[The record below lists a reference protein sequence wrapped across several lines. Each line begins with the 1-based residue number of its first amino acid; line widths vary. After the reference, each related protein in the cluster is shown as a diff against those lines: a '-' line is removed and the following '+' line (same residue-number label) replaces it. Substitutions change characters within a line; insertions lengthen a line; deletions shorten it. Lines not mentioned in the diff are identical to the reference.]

1 MSARGNGAGS
11 LRWRLIAGTLAWC
24 LVAVLVTGVVLTDL
38 FEAHIERRFVAEL
51 RVQLDQLAALVDVNE
66 SGTLQISR
74 ELSDPRLQKPFSG
87 LYWQAEYGRPALDS
101 PDTVLRSRSLWDYRL
116 PPALATDQAAVIGEV
131 TQRRAD
137 GPNGTRLIV
146 LDRAIEPAVAGDRL
160 LYLMVA
166 ADERG
171 MTEPVREFI
180 WPLSISLALL
190 GAGLVLAAALQVSIG
205 LAPLRRLQRAL
216 AAIRDGRSRHIG
228 ERFPNEVQ
236 PLVDELNA
244 VLQHDTEVVERART
258 QTGNL
263 AHALKTP
270 LAVLANAASR
280 QQPDLADTVI
290 EQVEIAQRQV
300 DYYLAR
306 ARAAAAAQMP
316 GLKTPVR
323 PIVEGLVRAMTRIH
337 AQRDLSIAI
346 TGPDGEREHASLAF
360 HGEEQDLQ
368 EMLGNLLDNACK
380 WADRRVEVGLR
391 RDGPRLEIIIDDDGP
406 GIEPQRREA
415 VFARGARVD
424 ERVAGSGLGL
434 DIVRDLARLYRG
446 DVWLADSPLGGLRA
460 VLELPG
466 WAPGP
471 TTVTHRTGE

>member
-1 MSARGNGAGS
+1 MSQRPNTPASAHGASAGAGS
-11 LRWRLIAGTLAWC
+11 LRLRLIAGTLAWC
-24 LVAVLVTGVVLTDL
+24 LAAVLVTGVVLTDL
-38 FEAHIERRFVAEL
+38 FKAHIERRFVDEL
-51 RVQLDQLAALVDVNE
+51 RVQLDQLAALVDVDE
-66 SGTLQISR
+66 AGTLQMPR
-74 ELSDPRLQKPFSG
+74 ELSDPRLHKPFSG

-101 PDTVLRSRSLWDYRL
+101 PATVLRSRSLWDYRL
-116 PPALATDQAAVIGEV
+116 PPAPQAAPAGEL

-137 GPNGTRLIV
+137 GPNGTQLVV
-146 LDRAIEPAVAGDRL
+146 LERAIKPAVAGEQL

-171 MTEPVREFI
+171 MTEPVREFV
-180 WPLSISLALL
+180 WPLSLSLALL
-190 GAGLVLAAALQVSIG
+190 GAGLVLAAALQVSVG

-216 AAIRDGRSRHIG
+216 AAIRDGRSRHID

-280 QQPDLADTVI
+280 RQPDLAATVL
-290 EQVEIAQRQV
+290 EQVETAQRQV

-316 GLKTPVR
+316 GLKTPVQ
-323 PIVEGLVRAMTRIH
+323 PVAEGLIRAMTRIH
-337 AQRDLSIAI
+337 AERGLSITIAG
-346 TGPDGEREHASLAF
+346 TDDAHQQATLAF
-360 HGEEQDLQ
+360 HGEQQDLQ

-380 WADRRVEVGLR
+380 WAGRRVEVGLR
-391 RDGPRLEIIIDDDGP
+391 RDGPRLQITVDDDGP

-415 VFARGARVD
+415 VFARGARAD
-424 ERVAGSGLGL
+424 ERVSGSGLGL

-460 VLELPG
+460 VLQLP
-466 WAPGP
+466 AIA
-471 TTVTHRTGE
+471 R